1 MKPKKEFEMNPDEN
15 ELYRITWRQ
24 DYPEFQEAVD
34 SAMDIL
40 LELSE
45 YKEAKELIAYIKS
58 KL

>member
-1 MKPKKEFEMNPDEN
+1 MNPDKQ

-24 DYPEFQEAVD
+24 DYPEFQEAID
-34 SAMDIL
+34 NAMDIL

-45 YKEAKELIAYIKS
+45 YKEANEVINRIM

>member
-1 MKPKKEFEMNPDEN
+1 MNPDKQ

-24 DYPEFQEAVD
+24 DYPEFQEAID
-34 SAMDIL
+34 NAMDIL

-45 YKEAKELIAYIKS
+45 YKEAKEVINRIM

>member
-1 MKPKKEFEMNPDEN
+1 MNPDKQ

-24 DYPEFQEAVD
+24 DYPEFQEAID
-34 SAMDIL
+34 NAMDIL

-45 YKEAKELIAYIKS
+45 YKEAKEVIERIM

>member
-1 MKPKKEFEMNPDEN
+1 MNPDKQ

-24 DYPEFQEAVD
+24 NYPEFQEAID
-34 SAMDIL
+34 NAMDIL

-45 YKEAKELIAYIKS
+45 YKEANEVINRIM

>member
-1 MKPKKEFEMNPDEN
+1 MNPDKQ

-24 DYPEFQEAVD
+24 NYPEFQEAID
-34 SAMDIL
+34 NAMDIL

-45 YKEAKELIAYIKS
+45 YKEAKEVINRIM